1 MTLFDRLTHGGMKDS
16 IKTLALT
23 LTLTLALT
31 LTLSNPSPNPNPSRY
46 QARGFEWRRCRDT
59 LRPLV
64 DLGDLDLAEEIA
76 DAELGG
82 EIAVVVVPR
91 WRWWCY
97 EIGRYYR
104 PYYYLAGT
112 GGSSKALVQPLY

>member
-1 MTLFDRLTHGGMKDS
+1 MCDGAKGL
-16 IKTLALT
+16 ICLT
-23 LTLTLALT
+23 LTLTLT
-31 LTLSNPSPNPNPSRY
+31 LTLSNPNPNPNPNPN

-76 DAELGG
+76 AAELGG
-82 EIAVVVVPR
+82 EIAVVVVVPR

-104 PYYYLAGT
+104 PYYYLGGT
-112 GGSSKALVQPLY
+112 GGSSKALVQPWY